1 MKREKRRPAAGDKK
15 NKYSGMFRKPHFLL
29 FPLLPSLRRYDFL
42 SLHSDVKQVLE
53 LLWPPKK
60 TLTAALVL
68 CATSKKSFLPSS
80 DRVLKE
86 TAYISIS
93 GGLADFDRKSIPQSI
108 SLSPF
113 LFGGAQ
119 SPSFSRHFS
128 SRPVIPWPTGPDI
141 SGSGVKKC
149 CPACSAQLGE
159 SARALS

>member
-1 MKREKRRPAAGDKK
+1 
-15 NKYSGMFRKPHFLL
+15 MFRKPHFLL
-29 FPLLPSLRRYDFL
+29 CPLLPSLRRYDFL
-42 SLHSDVKQVLE
+42 SLHSDVKRVLE

-108 SLSPF
+108 SYLPSSSAVPRAHPSPDTS
-113 LFGGAQ
+113 L
-119 SPSFSRHFS
+119 
-128 SRPVIPWPTGPDI
+128 
-141 SGSGVKKC
+141 
-149 CPACSAQLGE
+149 L
-159 SARALS
+159 ALSSPVLYRSGHFWLRG